1 MEGFSASISSPK
13 RKLPYNGRS
22 NINKTL
28 YFMFK
33 FLSLVLACCLWL
45 LPGAAFAVPAPPLSF
60 SNAELARKDFSGQK
74 LQKAEFSNANLE
86 STNFSGADMI
96 GVVLSTSSLVN
107 TNLHGTNL
115 TQALIDQVKFNGTD
129 LSDAIL
135 VDSIMLRSRFKN
147 VNIKGADFTGA
158 LLGKAEVKQLCEQA
172 DGVNPTTGV
181 STRDSLGC

>member
-1 MEGFSASISSPK
+1 MSQ
-13 RKLPYNGRS
+13 
-22 NINKTL
+22 
-28 YFMFK
+28 
-33 FLSLVLACCLWL
+33 FLAFLLACCIWL
-45 LPGAAFAVPAPPLSF
+45 VPSLAWAVPAPPLSF

-86 STNFSGADMI
+86 STNFSGAEMI

-107 TNLHGTNL
+107 TNLHGANL

-135 VDSIMLRSRFKN
+135 VDSIMLRSRFKD
-147 VNIKGADFTGA
+147 VNIKGADFSGA
-158 LLGKAEVKQLCEQA
+158 LLGKEQVLQLCKQA

-181 STRDSLGC
+181 STKESLGC

>member
-1 MEGFSASISSPK
+1 MSRILYYQSKKCLTMTGTIF
-13 RKLPYNGRS
+13 
-22 NINKTL
+22 NKTL

-33 FLSLVLACCLWL
+33 FLSLILACCLWL
-45 LPGAAFAVPAPPLSF
+45 LPAAAFAVPAPPLSF

-107 TNLHGTNL
+107 TNLHGANL

-158 LLGKAEVKQLCEQA
+158 LLGKEQVLQLCKQA
-172 DGVNPTTGV
+172 DGVNTKTGAD
-181 STRDSLGC
+181 TRDSLGCK